1 MDKSLKMIIASN
13 IAHYRK
19 AKKMTQADLA
29 DCLSVRPTTVSTW
42 ERGASLPDAELL
54 FSLCSVL
61 DVSLSTIYGS
71 DAVSYSPVFLDRVET
86 QIISAYRSAP
96 ESRREAVRV
105 LLEIKEKDG
114 MSSAEISAS

>member
-1 MDKSLKMIIASN
+1 M
-13 IAHYRK
+13 
-19 AKKMTQADLA
+19 
-29 DCLSVRPTTVSTW
+29 SVRPTTVSTW

-114 MSSAEISAS
+114 AVSAEISAS